1 MNIYSNGFLKI
12 SFAALAGIMALSA
25 PKAVSGSIA
34 ASVDRYYDDLGV
46 YDLKLTS
53 KLGFT
58 DEDIEILSG
67 SDRIERVDTEFV
79 LHPEEEAKE
88 ADGEPAI
95 DYVGT
100 YNTLYVWVAG
110 AGERISVTDEYRS
123 LINSAREYI
132 ELYVEPKR
140 LEKRRADIK
149 AEREARIEELNR
161 RIEDEVVSLREEAEA
176 DQTDF
181 DEDYERAKAGFKE
194 EQESINKAKKAI
206 QESERNAQ
214 SLVEGEKDELRKV
227 LDEVYSK
234 SVVTAADL
242 KRAQGISS
250 LVSGSESSYHEK
262 FTDQWAELS
271 ELEIKLHDQET
282 ALDEEKEKHDK
293 ENAARLKQA
302 EDLEKELNEEILA
315 LQKEGEVDTGRWS
328 MEDRSRLDGYSQCVS
343 IMDITDRILTPT
355 GILIYVLSLIAET
368 AAVFGMIRRN
378 KYNIEEGLR
387 QGLDE
392 TRTKAHFVKV
402 STAASALGSLIGMAI
417 GLIVIPVAASYAYA
431 DQFVIEGIVLD
442 PKPLWGAVGA
452 AVMVLTALVSSN
464 VSYNRQITK

>member
-1 MNIYSNGFLKI
+1 M
-12 SFAALAGIMALSA
+12 
-25 PKAVSGSIA
+25 
-34 ASVDRYYDDLGV
+34 
-46 YDLKLTS
+46 
-53 KLGFT
+53 
-58 DEDIEILSG
+58 
-67 SDRIERVDTEFV
+67 
-79 LHPEEEAKE
+79 
-88 ADGEPAI
+88 
-95 DYVGT
+95 
-100 YNTLYVWVAG
+100 
-110 AGERISVTDEYRS
+110 
-123 LINSAREYI
+123 
-132 ELYVEPKR
+132 
-140 LEKRRADIK
+140 
-149 AEREARIEELNR
+149 
-161 RIEDEVVSLREEAEA
+161 VSLREEAEA
-176 DQTDF
+176 DRKDF
-181 DEDYERAKAGFKE
+181 DEDYERAKASFDE
-194 EQESINKAKKAI
+194 EQKSINKAKKAI
-206 QESERNAQ
+206 QESERHAQ
-214 SLVEGEKDELRKV
+214 SLVEGEKDELRQV

-250 LVSGSESSYHEK
+250 LVSGTESSYHEK

-271 ELEIKLHDQET
+271 EFEIKLHDQVT
-282 ALDEEKEKHDK
+282 ALDEEKEKHEK

-302 EDLEKELNEEILA
+302 DDREKELNEEILA
-315 LQKEGEVDTGRWS
+315 LEKEGEVDTGRWS

-378 KYNIEEGLR
+378 KYDIEEGLR

-392 TRTKAHFVKV
+392 ARTKAHFAKV

-464 VSYNRQITK
+464 VSYNKQITK